1 MSEEQPPTP
10 DPTPPNSEES
20 DLPFDSASDAAP
32 LAAHESATSPETS
45 LESSD
50 TVAEE
55 TAQEI
60 SAPVD
65 EAETAIA
72 QPTPSPESA
81 LPPAPMAQ
89 SQTLQKLQQL
99 WQEAQP
105 RLKAGTIRFLKATIQ
120 VLETTVARLEQEP
133 ATAEEIATSP
143 SPSSPS
149 ALSNWVN
156 NLGSLLQQGWQRF
169 CAWWS
174 PILPTIRDRLPAS
187 VNEALSDQALTGAIA
202 GILVLV
208 LWTTSSLFS
217 SQPPKQ
223 VAIVPPSQS
232 APAKPTPEKKTPKP
246 KNLPEV
252 KVIPPP
258 KPSPKPTPSPSPSPS
273 STSPTPIPSLSPTPK
288 PAPSPTPP
296 PPPLKLTPEQKL
308 IARIQDEVADVSNQ
322 SVAGLIQSVQ
332 ANFRASR
339 LTVKVGD
346 RWYGLEPAQQDK
358 LANDILKRTQQ
369 LNFVKLELTD
379 PAGELLARSPVIG
392 SEMIILK
399 RAGKAPEIAV

>member
-10 DPTPPNSEES
+10 DPTPPNSEAS
-20 DLPFDSASDAAP
+20 NLPEASSSEETSPAADDSAA
-32 LAAHESATSPETS
+32 SPEIS
-45 LESSD
+45 PESSV
-50 TVAEE
+50 TAAAEA
-55 TAQEI
+55 AQEI

-72 QPTPSPESA
+72 PPPPTPEST
-81 LPPAPMAQ
+81 LTPAPTAQ
-89 SQTLQKLQQL
+89 SQTLQKLQQV

-105 RLKAGTIRFLKATIQ
+105 RLTAGTIRFLKATIQ
-120 VLETTVARLEQEP
+120 VLETAVARLEQEP
-133 ATAEEIATSP
+133 TTVEATPT

-149 ALSNWVN
+149 PSTLPNWVN

-169 CAWWS
+169 WAWWT
-174 PILPTIRDRLPAS
+174 PILPKIRDRLPAS
-187 VNEALSDQALTGAIA
+187 INQALSDQALTGAIA

-217 SQPPKQ
+217 SKPPKQ
-223 VAIVPPSQS
+223 VAIAPPSQS
-232 APAKPTPEKKTPKP
+232 APAKPAPEKKAPKP

-258 KPSPKPTPSPSPSPS
+258 KPSPKPTPTPSPS
-273 STSPTPIPSLSPTPK
+273 STPSTSSTPK
-288 PAPSPTPP
+288 PTPSPTPP

-346 RWYGLEPAQQDK
+346 RWYGLEPTQQDK
-358 LANDILKRTQQ
+358 LANDILKRAQQ

-379 PAGELLARSPVIG
+379 PTGELLARSPVIG
-392 SEMIILK
+392 TEMIILK
-399 RAGKAPEIAV
+399 RAGKASEIAQLKAQVE